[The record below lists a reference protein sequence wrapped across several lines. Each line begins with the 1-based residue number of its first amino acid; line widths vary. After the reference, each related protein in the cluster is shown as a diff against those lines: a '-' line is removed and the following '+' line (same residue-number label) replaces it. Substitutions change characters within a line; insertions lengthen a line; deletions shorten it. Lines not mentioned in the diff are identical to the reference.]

1 MWFLRNFCGGE
12 HRSLLCGS
20 IGPSSVFGSCAK
32 QTIQLFQCE
41 QLIFLTFYKVICSN
55 NLPMT
60 FGSNGISRVSN
71 GDV

>member
-12 HRSLLCGS
+12 RKSLLCGS

-41 QLIFLTFYKVICSN
+41 QLIFLTFY
-55 NLPMT
+55 
-60 FGSNGISRVSN
+60 
-71 GDV
+71 